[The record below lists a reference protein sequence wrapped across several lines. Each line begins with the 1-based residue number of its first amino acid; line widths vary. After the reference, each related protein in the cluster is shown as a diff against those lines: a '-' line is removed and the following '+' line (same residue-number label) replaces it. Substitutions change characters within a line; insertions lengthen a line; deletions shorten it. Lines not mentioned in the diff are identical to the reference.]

1 MAECQ
6 YRGRLTTLVFA
17 VVVGSVASLVCI
29 GLVGHAARAAQTS
42 INEGVALRAIELKAD
57 SDRADVKQLHDE
69 ALNAL
74 RSTAHVEAV
83 EPWAQVSFGI
93 KTPTIGGLLVYAT
106 SVRRSAPPPILHST
120 RTNVFP
126 LHANEVLLPADSQ
139 GKNFGSLVGQQ
150 IPISY
155 TRKTGEGTGESAT
168 DTVTVVGVYDPSF
181 AIDGPSAYAD
191 VGAVVRWA
199 SAKAG
204 VAAVDYASTVGYRKG
219 YVIVDASDNLC
230 ESADVT

>member
-1 MAECQ
+1 VAWQNLRQ

-29 GLVGHAARAAQTS
+29 GLVGHAATAAQTS
-42 INEGVALRAIELKAD
+42 INEGVALRTIELKAD
-57 SDRADVKQLHDE
+57 SDRHDVKQLHDE

-106 SVRRSAPPPILHST
+106 SVRPSAPPPILHST

-126 LHANEVLLPADSQ
+126 LHTNEVLLPADSQ

-181 AIDGPSAYAD
+181 AIDGPSAAYAD

-204 VAAVDYASTVGYRKG
+204 VPAVDYVSTVGYRKA
-219 YVIVDASDNLC
+219 YVIVDASDNM
-230 ESADVT
+230 SRR